1 MADTPQNPE
10 GQELSTEDL
19 VKIANSLNAQVQQ
32 MNLMVQDLGE
42 KVAKKEVENSQLRAA
57 LTQIQ
62 RGSGAPTNA
71 PAEDGGIT
79 EEE

>member
-1 MADTPQNPE
+1 MADEPQKPE
-10 GQELSTEDL
+10 GQELSTEEL

-32 MNLMVQDLGE
+32 LNLMVKDLGD
-42 KVAKKEVENSQLRAA
+42 KVAKKEIENSQLRAA
-57 LTQIQ
+57 LTQLQ
-62 RGSGAPTNA
+62 RGGAPQQA